1 MIGLVFQF
9 LSLSNNVCLKHA
21 KLQRKVVNSKLKISA
36 FFNLQVIYDLF
47 LSCWTTN
54 SFFEL
59 NALPSNLG
67 SSRFFLSNET
77 RDPWSPR

>member
-1 MIGLVFQF
+1 MQNYNAR
-9 LSLSNNVCLKHA
+9 SLT
-21 KLQRKVVNSKLKISA
+21 QMSA

-67 SSRFFLSNET
+67 SSRFFLSIET

>member
-1 MIGLVFQF
+1 MFA
-9 LSLSNNVCLKHA
+9 LKHA
-21 KLQRKVVNSKLKISA
+21 KLQRKVVNSKLKMSG
-36 FFNLQVIYDLF
+36 FFSLQVIYDLF

-59 NALPSNLG
+59 NALPFNLG